1 MKGNRVQ
8 HCVVIAVAVILFGLL
23 SHAFLQMPVAGV
35 VSNPAHNEVSRRYL
49 SSTRTDTNAPNVVN
63 SIVTD
68 YRAFDTLGE
77 AAVLFVGVTSVAS
90 ILISNRKRESDE

>member
-1 MKGNRVQ
+1 MKLNGAQ
-8 HCVVIAVAVILFGLL
+8 HAAVIAVAVILFGLL
-23 SHAFLQMPVAGV
+23 SYTFLQMPVAGV
-35 VSNPAHNEVSRRYL
+35 GTNPAQNEVRRRYL
-49 SSTRTDTNAPNVVN
+49 SSTQTDTNAPNVVN